1 MLKINEL
8 IVDLYEC
15 KSSPDD
21 MENLS
26 ATLESAVDKVGT
38 RVIQR
43 TTQKF
48 SPTGVSVIFILAE
61 THISLHTWP
70 EYGYAALDIFICGE
84 GKDPEIAWEVVRKAL
99 RPKSFKINR
108 IARTISIDDPL
119 VAKTQ
124 IVPVGL
130 SFFLF
135 CLLRKAYA

>member
-15 KSSPDD
+15 KSSLDD

-26 ATLESAVDKVGT
+26 ATLESAAEKVGT
-38 RVIQR
+38 RIIQR

-108 IARTISIDDPL
+108 IARTISID
-119 VAKTQ
+119 
-124 IVPVGL
+124 
-130 SFFLF
+130 
-135 CLLRKAYA
+135 R